1 MFSIPGRNT
10 ATGLILLTLTW
21 LGAAPLAA
29 QSSED
34 KDPKALVERMVR
46 TIGGKDALYK
56 LKDVQYTY
64 IYQDAKTGKQDVS
77 TERYIFDGEL
87 SWAEYHKT
95 DCTMPDVNGTLVQS
109 YDGKQSWTTLDGQP
123 VEDPKMQKRS
133 DFLRKTNYYWFAMMF
148 KLLDPG
154 MFYKYKGTQQID
166 GITYDLVEV
175 GFETGIGDAQDT
187 YVLYINPYT
196 HIVDQFL
203 FTVMDFGVKDPLLM
217 RVKYQTVDGV
227 MLPSV
232 RHYTPSNWE
241 AEPGDK
247 WMLEIMQDI
256 KFNNGFKRATF
267 SGQP

>member
-109 YDGKQSWTTLDGQP
+109 YDGKQSWTTLDGNP
-123 VEDPKMQKRS
+123 VEEVLAVSSGLAPESAAFRQAASTSSTRP
-133 DFLRKTNYYWFAMMF
+133 RC
-148 KLLDPG
+148 P
-154 MFYKYKGTQQID
+154 D
-166 GITYDLVEV
+166 GILSSC
-175 GFETGIGDAQDT
+175 A
-187 YVLYINPYT
+187 
-196 HIVDQFL
+196 
-203 FTVMDFGVKDPLLM
+203 
-217 RVKYQTVDGV
+217 
-227 MLPSV
+227 
-232 RHYTPSNWE
+232 
-241 AEPGDK
+241 
-247 WMLEIMQDI
+247 
-256 KFNNGFKRATF
+256 
-267 SGQP
+267 